1 MKDRRE
7 LSELI
12 QWMKET
18 APYYTPEWRFSPDD
32 PDPGTA
38 LFHIAADMVQ
48 ESRKRLDRAPNKH
61 FIEFLNLLQT
71 QLQPAR
77 PARTDVVFELSE
89 GAQEEVW
96 IPRGTQLTAPA
107 PGGGEELI
115 FETDRPMLVTP
126 AKLLDVINISPLQDR
141 IVLAAEN
148 YPNLVLG
155 GRPEVAL
162 FDTTSGINLQ
172 EHALYLR
179 HDDLFMATHPAELT
193 VLLRHPAKQY
203 KLPELAGWMTETAH
217 LEWSYWSEGSW
228 VAFDEVTADGHAVR
242 LRKTAIRPVDLL
254 VVGGIEGRWIRCRLR
269 ESEEG
274 ENPQLA
280 RDLEVEAL
288 AVSASFDEDCGVE
301 GIQPSMLAF
310 NDMELGAGGCY
321 PFGEHFAP
329 FAAFYMESQ
338 EAFCKREGRLTVR
351 FRMTMMPNLLR
362 VAPDPEI
369 RWRMVM
375 RRTELDKKDPPRVR
389 IQRVLWEYWNGSG
402 WMRIP
407 GTERYET
414 LFGELPEGEAVDCTL
429 TFDCPR
435 DLEQTFVNAQYGFW
449 IRARV
454 SAVDNLYA
462 PEMVYVSP
470 YLEQI
475 HLKYAYDTRTFAAE
489 NTLAFN
495 NAALRDYSHLA
506 AQGGKPFR
514 LFEPLDSRE
523 PAVVMGFDAPLLKG
537 PLRLRLSLAPGKW
550 SSLQRPWI
558 EWEALVVDGD
568 RLRWKG
574 ITAADETNGMTEQGA
589 VQFAA
594 PPDMARTLL
603 YGRERYWIRAVNRD
617 RYFDVSLASDYPSA
631 ARIDL
636 NAVPVLQQLS
646 IRSETPTYR
655 RGLYSL
661 SRTPVISEEI
671 WVDETG
677 VLLEPELS
685 RRLRDYPDD
694 HDVLYDS
701 EGDVHRV
708 WVRWQSM
715 DTLTGSGSE
724 ERHYLL
730 DRAAGTIRFG
740 DGVNGKAVPL
750 GGPDGVRCHY
760 KVTAGAGGNI
770 PAGSIKGL
778 LQSVAFVAR
787 VSNPAPAG
795 GGCDTERIDAAQVR
809 GPERLKHQGRAVTA
823 SDFEWL
829 AREAYPGLSKVKC
842 LPNRDVLMRR
852 AAGAITLVVLADPG
866 EAGPSLFPGVKR
878 QIETYL
884 IARAAN
890 TVAVRPSIQ
899 VTEPVFLEV
908 SVKATVSAESMDQLL
923 ETEEGCLAKLRA
935 FLDPVSGHFDG
946 RGWEIGEEVHASLF
960 YSLLKSV
967 RTVKNI
973 DHLYMSIVKVEDGRR
988 IEIDPAKQAQY
999 PHGIVRSGQHRIDV
1013 LTGEGRR

>member
-1 MKDRRE
+1 
-7 LSELI
+7 
-12 QWMKET
+12 MKET

-89 GAQEEVW
+89 GARESVW
-96 IPRGTQLTAPA
+96 IPRGTQLTAPS
-107 PGGGEELI
+107 PSGGEELI
-115 FETDRPMLVTP
+115 FETDRPLLVTP

-141 IVLAAEN
+141 IVQAAED
-148 YPNLVLG
+148 YPNLVLS
-155 GRPEVAL
+155 GRPEVSL
-162 FDTTSGINLQ
+162 FDTSSGVNLQ
-172 EHALYLR
+172 EHAIYLR

-193 VLLRHPAKQY
+193 VQLVHAAKQY
-203 KLPELAGWMTETAH
+203 KLPELASWLAETEH

-228 VAFDEVTADGHAVR
+228 VVFDEVQAVGHALKLRKHAVR
-242 LRKTAIRPVDLL
+242 PVDELA
-254 VVGGIEGRWIRCRLR
+254 VGGVEGRWIRCKLR
-269 ESEEG
+269 DTQDG
-274 ENPQLA
+274 ENPLLS

-288 AVSASFDEDCGVE
+288 AVSASFDERRGVE
-301 GIQPSMLAF
+301 GIPPTMMAF

-321 PFGEHFAP
+321 PFGEQFAP

-338 EAFCKREGRLTVR
+338 EAFGKREGTLTVR
-351 FRMTMMPNLLR
+351 FRMTMTPNTLR

-389 IQRVLWEYWNGSG
+389 IQRVMWEYWNGSG

-414 LFGELPEGEAVDCTL
+414 LFGEMPEGEAVDCTL
-429 TFDCPR
+429 TFECPR
-435 DLEQTFVNAQYGFW
+435 DLERTFVNAQYGFW

-454 SAVDNLYA
+454 TAVDNLYA
-462 PEMVYVSP
+462 PEMIYVSP

-475 HLKYAYDTRTFAAE
+475 KLRYAYDARTFAAE
-489 NTLAFN
+489 NALTFN
-495 NAALRDYSHLA
+495 NAALRDVSHAA
-506 AQGGKPFR
+506 AQGGLPFR
-514 LFEPLDSRE
+514 VFEPLDSRE

-537 PLRLRLSLAPGKW
+537 PIRLQLALQPGKW

-558 EWEALVVDGD
+558 EWEALVLDG
-568 RLRWKG
+568 RRMYWKG

-617 RYFDVSLASDYPSA
+617 RYFDVSLASDYPVVS
-631 ARIDL
+631 RIDL
-636 NAVPVLQQLS
+636 NAVPALQQSS

-655 RGLYSL
+655 QGVYSL
-661 SRTPVISEEI
+661 SRTPVIAEEI

-677 VLLEPELS
+677 TLIEPELS
-685 RRLRDYPDD
+685 RRLREYPDD

-708 WVRWQSM
+708 WVRWQGVES
-715 DTLTGSGSE
+715 LTGSGSE

-740 DGVNGKAVPL
+740 DGVRGRAVPL

-760 KVTAGAGGNI
+760 KVTAGAAGNL
-770 PAGSIKGL
+770 PAGSITGL

-787 VSNPAPAG
+787 VANPAPAG
-795 GGCDTERIDAAQVR
+795 GGCDTERIEAAQVR

-866 EAGPSLFPGVKR
+866 EAGHALFPSVKR

-890 TVAVRPSIQ
+890 TITVRPTIQ
-899 VTEPVFLEV
+899 VTEPAFLEV
-908 SVKATVSAESMDQLL
+908 SVKATVTAESMDQLL

-935 FLDPVSGHFDG
+935 FLDPGSGHFDG
-946 RGWEIGEEVHASLF
+946 KGWEIGEEVHASLF

-1013 LTGEGRR
+1013 LADEGRR